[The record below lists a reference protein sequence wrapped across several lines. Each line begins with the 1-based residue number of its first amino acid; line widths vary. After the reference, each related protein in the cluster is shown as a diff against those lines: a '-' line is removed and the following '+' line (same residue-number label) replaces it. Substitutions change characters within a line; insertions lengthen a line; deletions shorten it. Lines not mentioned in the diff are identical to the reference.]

1 MWKNAPA
8 STVPRH
14 RRWSRLLAAAA
25 LLAAVAPPSAAA
37 CGYENPNDIA
47 LGLLNWVFPKSL
59 YVRTAVSQA
68 EQAGMLPPR
77 PENPAKKDLFGSG
90 FRRAAE
96 SMTGLGAR
104 MNAAASATGKSP
116 SFSVVLIPAVMW
128 TTYTP
133 TEGGYS
139 VHVHADGPA
148 KGDIVIVTD
157 EKVVRALVD
166 GSFDSA
172 AAERHGLVRFYGPAN
187 GQDQVRAALAAPPT
201 ALRRLGDHGM
211 PALQAEESDPLYC
224 GPGDHDVLILQAG
237 EPARLYSLP
246 SVEQK

>member
-1 MWKNAPA
+1 MQKNAP
-8 STVPRH
+8 TNPRH
-14 RRWSRLLAAAA
+14 RRRSRLLAAAA
-25 LLAAVAPPSAAA
+25 LLAAVAPPSTFA
-37 CGYENPNDIA
+37 CGYENPDDLA
-47 LGLLNWVFPKSL
+47 LGLLNWVFPKAL

-104 MNAAASATGKSP
+104 MNAAHATGKGP

-133 TEGGYS
+133 TEGSYS
-139 VHVHADGPA
+139 VQVHAEGPA

-166 GSFDSA
+166 GSFDAA
-172 AAERHGLVRFYGPAN
+172 AAERYGLVRFYGPAN
-187 GQDQVRAALAAPPT
+187 DQDQVRAALAAPPA
-201 ALRRLGDHGM
+201 ALSRLGNHGM
-211 PALQAEESDPLYC
+211 PALQGEESDPLYY
-224 GPGDHDVLILQAG
+224 GPGDHDVSLQAG
-237 EPARLYSLP
+237 ESAPPYSLP